1 MFAKPHPA
9 LVSRITAHPTLRR
22 ASSPS
27 FAGMRP
33 SNSFALTLLSDP
45 HPLTPITSILYK
57 NIGGEGAST
66 SQSPSPIA
74 CPLAQF
80 PLNSHGIMSFA
91 DPHPLT
97 RLESY
102 RFKNIG
108 GRVLRTSDLPKSFV
122 CNIYGP
128 SRKCCKHRAYK
139 DVKSVRCNTY
149 KKLGVGVLWL
159 TSHPTKGVFPERPSG
174 AEGSPSTPRK
184 TPAFQDL
191 RFAEPP
197 SESCRK
203 GSLTSQQLPSRPH
216 ICRRRRS
223 KRASDCLVAPS
234 PQQIQRSALGQPSP
248 ILFPG
253 RRWAHRI
260 AR

>member
-9 LVSRITAHPTLRR
+9 LVSRITAHPTLHR

-108 GRVLRTSDLPKSFV
+108 ERVLRTSDLPKSFV

-149 KKLGVGVLWL
+149 KKQGGSVMVNQTADGGCLSRATIRSRGISLHAKKDSRLPRPSFRGAPFGVL
-159 TSHPTKGVFPERPSG
+159 PERISHFT
-174 AEGSPSTPRK
+174 AASVTP
-184 TPAFQDL
+184 TYLSA
-191 RFAEPP
+191 PP
-197 SESCRK
+197 
-203 GSLTSQQLPSRPH
+203 
-216 ICRRRRS
+216 
-223 KRASDCLVAPS
+223 
-234 PQQIQRSALGQPSP
+234 
-248 ILFPG
+248 
-253 RRWAHRI
+253 
-260 AR
+260 